1 MASILDPLDL
11 LLTLWN
17 LSRKNGPRLS
27 ELPDIKPDQVEIAQ
41 TGLPLAVVD
50 IPWPKPGAR
59 HFQAAL
65 GEFEFE
71 S

>member
-1 MASILDPLDL
+1 MASILDPLDP

-41 TGLPLAVVD
+41 TGLPLVVVY
-50 IPWPKPGAR
+50 IPCLKVE
-59 HFQAAL
+59 QTV
-65 GEFEFE
+65 